1 MQGQR
6 YSQKKNWLLAQSL
19 VEFALVLPMLLLL
32 ILGAMDFGRMFYTKM
47 VLTNAARE
55 GANYLAYHQSDKD
68 DGYVKTF
75 AAIEAEV
82 NSSYVEVGA
91 EDVEYLDCCTLAEK
105 VGVKIT
111 KTIDLIFDGILQS
124 FGLLSGPV
132 ELTSTVWMVVQ

>member
-1 MQGQR
+1 MIGKKKGQGI
-6 YSQKKNWLLAQSL
+6 KKPLAQSL

-32 ILGAMDFGRMFYTKM
+32 ILGAMDFGRMFYAKM

-68 DGYVKTF
+68 DGYVNTF

-82 NSSYVEVGA
+82 NSSHVQVGA
-91 EDVEYLDCCTLAEK
+91 EDVEYLDCCTLAG